1 MKALIFYA
9 LLEQFFIELNQL
21 IPLPN
26 WSNLVFLQY
35 KYNKNSFIGVPCSCV
50 ENNLRVRK
58 TFAMALFWKI
68 LLPSFLWKIMRLDK
82 KSSQNPLKQLSS
94 PKIQARFGF
103 SMPKNHIY
111 SNSLFGSV
119 TEFEFSKFCAFWV
132 VCPFSLSGQLRLLS
146 YQQQSMMVSP

>member
-68 LLPSFLWKIMRLDK
+68 LLPSFMENYEIGREKQPKPPETIEFTQNTSKIW
-82 KSSQNPLKQLSS
+82 
-94 PKIQARFGF
+94 IQHA
-103 SMPKNHIY
+103 
-111 SNSLFGSV
+111 
-119 TEFEFSKFCAFWV
+119 
-132 VCPFSLSGQLRLLS
+132 
-146 YQQQSMMVSP
+146 